1 MYIKGVGDYNGT
13 TLTGATDLASY
24 LTTRLKGIKTTGNA
38 EKDSG
43 AAIGSSSYALAYEG
57 KQRMY
62 DVANHEY
69 INVIYT
75 NRGTVSV
82 GEETCAIGEFSFAA
96 GQGNNGG
103 GNVDGC
109 YYRVASSYKAG
120 DEYIYLK
127 EEPVG
132 QYISFKE
139 SSYDDPSGD
148 HVVKIVSK
156 SYDDNVW
163 KVRLAEPYIDR
174 NINADDWV
182 YPITGSHGQN
192 SSSFGMLTI
201 AQGDGSTVVG
211 KYNYPMPNEL
221 FSVGCG
227 TGQPASL
234 RKNALLVLDD
244 GSIYIKGVGNYD
256 GTNAGESG
264 VLSLQDNMERG
275 TALTSLTNNT
285 VEGGKKYN
293 IHLTSSANTLTI
305 STIENSTYESIIY
318 LQIDDNANS
327 EISLP
332 AIYKSVGVPSF
343 EDGKDYII
351 SILDGII
358 VCGEINETSQTV

>member
-1 MYIKGVGDYNGT
+1 
-13 TLTGATDLASY
+13 
-24 LTTRLKGIKTTGNA
+24 
-38 EKDSG
+38 
-43 AAIGSSSYALAYEG
+43 
-57 KQRMY
+57 MY
-62 DVANHEY
+62 DVARGEY

-96 GQGNNGG
+96 GQGNGGG
-103 GNVDGC
+103 GNVSG
-109 YYRVASSYKAG
+109 YYYHVASSYKAG

-139 SSYDDPSGD
+139 SSYDYPSGD
-148 HVVKIVSK
+148 HVAKIVSK

-163 KVRLAEPYIDR
+163 KVRLAEPYINR
-174 NINADDWV
+174 NINAGDWV

-227 TGQPASL
+227 INQPASS
-234 RKNALLVLDD
+234 RNNALIVLND

-256 GTNAGESG
+256 GTNPAMYG
-264 VLSLQDNMERG
+264 VKSVQQVIAD
-275 TALTSLTNNT
+275 LTQQIAALTNN
-285 VEGGKKYN
+285 
-293 IHLTSSANTLTI
+293 
-305 STIENSTYESIIY
+305 
-318 LQIDDNANS
+318 
-327 EISLP
+327 
-332 AIYKSVGVPSF
+332 
-343 EDGKDYII
+343 
-351 SILDGII
+351 
-358 VCGEINETSQTV
+358 